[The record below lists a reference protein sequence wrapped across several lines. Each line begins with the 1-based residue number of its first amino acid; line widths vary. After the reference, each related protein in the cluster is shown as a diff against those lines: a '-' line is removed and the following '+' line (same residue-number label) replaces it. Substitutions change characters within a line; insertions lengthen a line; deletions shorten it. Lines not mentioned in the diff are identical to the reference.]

1 MRFAIFGAGAVGGY
15 LGAHLAAAGEDV
27 VFVARGAHLDAMRDK
42 GLRIESPNGDLH
54 IHPVQATDNP
64 ADIGPVDVVLFAVK
78 LFDTAA
84 TAEACRPL
92 MGPETTVVGLQ
103 NGVEAH
109 DIIGG
114 ILGPDRVMGG
124 TIYIAAVVAE
134 PGLIRQTGTFAKMIF
149 GKVDGRSSERGMA
162 IEAACRAAGLDAT
175 FSDAVLSEIWMKF
188 VVLVALSGVTTS
200 TRKPL
205 GQLRADPD
213 TRALLQ
219 NAIDEA
225 VAVGRAGGVSLPDD
239 AAARQMAVL
248 DGFPTDMVASM
259 LHDLNAGKR
268 MELDYLSGAVGR
280 LGRQFGVTTPVHD
293 TLYAALKPYKDG

>member
-15 LGAHLAAAGEDV
+15 LGAHLAAAGEEV
-27 VFVARGAHLDAMRDK
+27 VFVARGAHLDAIRER

-54 IHPVQATDNP
+54 IHPAQASDDP

-92 MGPETTVVGLQ
+92 MGPDTTVIGLQ

-114 ILGPDRVMGG
+114 ILGPERVMGG
-124 TIYIAAVVAE
+124 TIYIAAVIAE
-134 PGLIRQTGTFAKMIF
+134 PGLIRQTGTFAKTIF
-149 GKVDGRSSERGMA
+149 GEIDGRPSERGAA
-162 IEAACRAAGLDAT
+162 IEAVCKAAGLDAT
-175 FSDAVLSEIWMKF
+175 FSDSVLTDIWMKF
-188 VVLVALSGVTTS
+188 VILVALSGVTTA

-205 GQLRADPD
+205 GLLRADPD

-225 VAVGRAGGVSLPDD
+225 VTVGRAAGVSLPED
-239 AAARQMAVL
+239 AVARQMAAL

-259 LHDLNAGKR
+259 LHDLNAGKP

-280 LGRQFGVTTPVHD
+280 LGRQFGVATPVHD
-293 TLYAALKPYKDG
+293 TLYATLKPYKDG

>member
-27 VFVARGAHLDAMRDK
+27 VFVARGAHLDAIREK

-54 IHPVQATDNP
+54 IHPAQASDDP

-92 MGPETTVVGLQ
+92 MGPETTVIGLQ

-124 TIYIAAVVAE
+124 TIYIAATDARDCLASAE
-134 PGLIRQTGTFAKMIF
+134 AGADRLGLAP
-149 GKVDGRSSERGMA
+149 S
-162 IEAACRAAGLDAT
+162 
-175 FSDAVLSEIWMKF
+175 
-188 VVLVALSGVTTS
+188 SGVA
-200 TRKPL
+200 RAID
-205 GQLRADPD
+205 GLR
-213 TRALLQ
+213 RAL
-219 NAIDEA
+219 D
-225 VAVGRAGGVSLPDD
+225 
-239 AAARQMAVL
+239 
-248 DGFPTDMVASM
+248 
-259 LHDLNAGKR
+259 
-268 MELDYLSGAVGR
+268 
-280 LGRQFGVTTPVHD
+280 
-293 TLYAALKPYKDG
+293 